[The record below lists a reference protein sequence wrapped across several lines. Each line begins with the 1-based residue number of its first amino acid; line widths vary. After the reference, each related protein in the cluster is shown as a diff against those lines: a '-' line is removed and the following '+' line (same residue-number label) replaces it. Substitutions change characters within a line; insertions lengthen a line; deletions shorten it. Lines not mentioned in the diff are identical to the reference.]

1 MEALLLAPY
10 LCPAENAT
18 RTEHGHPAC
27 TRCRRQAVARWWRAL
42 TRRQVASR
50 LGLGYADGRR
60 VRGRV
65 ERRAGAARLRLR
77 RL

>member
-10 LCPAENAT
+10 LCQAENAT

-50 LGLGYADGRR
+50 PGR
-60 VRGRV
+60 
-65 ERRAGAARLRLR
+65 RLR
-77 RL
+77 R